1 MILILK
7 NESIPKT
14 TKISGLSHEER
25 EREKAEEAVKPLPE
39 LMDFQVVIKRR
50 RICTSY
56 GLQLLLQR
64 ILTKRTVLGAPIRK
78 SLDCLTNFFKN
89 YYIS

>member
-1 MILILK
+1 
-7 NESIPKT
+7 
-14 TKISGLSHEER
+14 
-25 EREKAEEAVKPLPE
+25 
-39 LMDFQVVIKRR
+39 MDFQVVIKRR